1 MSASPVSTKH
11 KSLSNY
17 NHSLES
23 LQQYLD
29 HIFESDGS
37 DLIEKIHGFLDIIL
51 FESFSLVNGRCLLS
65 ELLAR
70 LMSMPHD
77 IVRPLFRHILDKLNT
92 RVISFEDQV
101 VALRQELSK
110 IYEQDGNYAEA
121 AEILIGI
128 PLLTGQK
135 EYSIEFRIE
144 IYIRI
149 ARLYL
154 ANQDIENAE
163 NFMNRASMIQ
173 SDLRNPKLH
182 AAQRYIEISQSLD
195 SDIERNEVLNN
206 AIVCTMLAGAGAQRS
221 RMLATLYK
229 DERCQ
234 YLPSYKILEKMYLE
248 KIIKNFDMD
257 LFASFIKPHQKTI
270 FSDDISVLERAIIEH
285 NLLSVSKL
293 YKSISIEQLGSLLQ
307 TDGLKAEKIAAKMIQ
322 EDRMSGEI
330 DQISNMIIFERSNS
344 LKTFDER
351 IKNVC
356 FHVNEIVDMI
366 TLTYPD
372 WVAKNISTC

>member
-1 MSASPVSTKH
+1 
-11 KSLSNY
+11 
-17 NHSLES
+17 
-23 LQQYLD
+23 
-29 HIFESDGS
+29 
-37 DLIEKIHGFLDIIL
+37 
-51 FESFSLVNGRCLLS
+51 
-65 ELLAR
+65 
-70 LMSMPHD
+70 MSMPHD

-173 SDLRNPKLH
+173 SDLRNPKLRNQYKLCYAKFLDIKGKFLD

>member
-163 NFMNRASMIQ
+163 NFMNRARKFL
-173 SDLRNPKLH
+173 D